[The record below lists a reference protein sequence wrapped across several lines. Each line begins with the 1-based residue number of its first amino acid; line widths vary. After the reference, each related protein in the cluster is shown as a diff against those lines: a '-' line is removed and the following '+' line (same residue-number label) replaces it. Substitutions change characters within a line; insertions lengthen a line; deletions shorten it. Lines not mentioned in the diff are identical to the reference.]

1 MFISRCYNE
10 NSNAKSKGDI
20 DIMFNRKELL
30 LNQLEMIS
38 EPSMVDN
45 YKTNDLYYEKFI
57 KNNVS
62 KLYKFRTVNS
72 DNLDALKDDYLYLKL
87 AKGFSDQSDT
97 TLSFKFNEQQ
107 RKEVEKVLKEFLP
120 ETLLDELKKHSKI
133 ITNIQ
138 NNIDDEKIL
147 KFLSSLDFSDDSE
160 DQNKLKMFL
169 INEGYEESDVD
180 KTLKFVSEKRKEFEH
195 SDKMKKLVDDV
206 EKRFIQM
213 NERLRETYY

>member
-1 MFISRCYNE
+1 
-10 NSNAKSKGDI
+10 
-20 DIMFNRKELL
+20 
-30 LNQLEMIS
+30 
-38 EPSMVDN
+38 
-45 YKTNDLYYEKFI
+45 
-57 KNNVS
+57 
-62 KLYKFRTVNS
+62 TVNS

-87 AKGFSDQSDT
+87 AKSFSDQSDT

>member
-1 MFISRCYNE
+1 
-10 NSNAKSKGDI
+10 
-20 DIMFNRKELL
+20 
-30 LNQLEMIS
+30 
-38 EPSMVDN
+38 
-45 YKTNDLYYEKFI
+45 NDLYYEKFI

-169 INEGYEESDVD
+169 I
-180 KTLKFVSEKRKEFEH
+180 
-195 SDKMKKLVDDV
+195 
-206 EKRFIQM
+206 
-213 NERLRETYY
+213 